1 MMHNEL
7 LFVLLTLEL
16 LLYHL
21 LYLQIFLLLLL
32 LLIFPRLADCNLE
45 VRLGLFLALGIS
57 CGVLGTRAFLAHRL
71 VLRCFHSYHG
81 EATVLG
87 HAHIFAVASLSI
99 LLHNQGRLDHVL
111 VLVLKHFPEILWR
124 SILL

>member
-21 LYLQIFLLLLL
+21 LYLQILLLLLL
-32 LLIFPRLADCNLE
+32 LLIFPRLANCNLE

-57 CGVLGTRAFLAHRL
+57 CRVLGTRAFLAHRL
-71 VLRCFHSYHG
+71 V
-81 EATVLG
+81 
-87 HAHIFAVASLSI
+87 
-99 LLHNQGRLDHVL
+99 
-111 VLVLKHFPEILWR
+111 
-124 SILL
+124 